1 MTNYRSYTHLEKLD
15 KDVVK
20 DILHCNHIII
30 QVKLDGSNACVWDA
44 GDGTVACGSRK
55 RNLSATSDNGGFYN
69 YINTST
75 DPEVGFLRN
84 FCKDHPNYIVYGE
97 FLGVP
102 GQKLLGTIKDYV
114 ESGFFIFDVFDAST
128 GEYLPYATWS
138 KFFEDNYHRVVPLI
152 ADLDHIHCGVT
163 IETLIDAYA
172 DKTNFNMPDGMRGEG
187 LVIKAEPSYRD
198 IYGNIQIGKIV
209 LDEFHARKKQKIKAP
224 AMTADECINA
234 FVENYCTAAFMAK
247 EQNKVMLAL
256 GMDEWKNNGKCIG
269 MTIQGCLNELM
280 QEEFWD
286 YFKKHLVVLD
296 LAALKYAIEVK
307 VRKFLG
313 LIQFQEIVAWQLKH
327 LVDNLLFLCYSKIKL

>member
-30 QVKLDGSNACVWDA
+30 QAKLDGSNACVWDA

-55 RNLSATSDNGGFYN
+55 RNLSTTSDNGGFYN

-84 FCKDHPNYIVYGE
+84 FCKDHPDYIVYGE

-114 ESGFFIFDVFDAST
+114 ESGFFIFDVFDTIS

-152 ADLDHIHCGVT
+152 ADLNHIHCDMT

-198 IYGNIQIGKIV
+198 VYGNIRIGKIV
-209 LDEFHARKKQKIKAP
+209 LDEFHARKKQKVKAP

-256 GMDEWKNNGKCIG
+256 GMDEWENKGKCIG

-296 LAALKYAIEVK
+296 LAALKHAIEVK

-313 LIQFQEIVAWQLKH
+313 LI
-327 LVDNLLFLCYSKIKL
+327 

>member
-1 MTNYRSYTHLEKLD
+1 MANYRSYTHLEKLD

-20 DILHCNHIII
+20 DILHCDHIVI
-30 QVKLDGSNACVWDA
+30 QSKLDGNNACVWDA
-44 GDGTVACGSRK
+44 GDGTVGCGSRK

-75 DPEVGFLRN
+75 DPEVEFLRD
-84 FCKDHPNYIVYGE
+84 FCKDHSDYIVYGE

-102 GQKLLGTIKDYV
+102 GQKLLGTIKDYI
-114 ESGFFIFDVFDAST
+114 EGGFFIFDVFDTVT

-138 KFFEDNYHRVVPLI
+138 KFFEGNYHRVVPLI
-152 ADLDHIHCGVT
+152 EDLDHVDSNIT
-163 IETLIDAYA
+163 IEALIDAYA

-198 IYGNIQIGKIV
+198 VYSNIQIGKII
-209 LDEFHARKKQKIKAP
+209 LDEFHARKKQKVKAP

-247 EQNKVMLAL
+247 EQNKIMLAL
-256 GMDEWKNNGKCIG
+256 GMDEWENNGKCIG
-269 MTIQGCLNELM
+269 MFVNKIVDELM
-280 QEEFWD
+280 TEEMWP

-296 LAALKYAIEVK
+296 LAALKNAIQAK
-307 VRKFLG
+307 GRKFLG
-313 LIQFQEIVAWQLKH
+313 LI
-327 LVDNLLFLCYSKIKL
+327 

>member
-30 QVKLDGSNACVWDA
+30 QAKLDGSNACVWDA

-84 FCKDHPNYIVYGE
+84 FCKDHPDYIVYGE

-138 KFFEDNYHRVVPLI
+138 KFFENNYHRVVPLI

-198 IYGNIQIGKIV
+198 VYGNIQIGKIV
-209 LDEFHARKKQKIKAP
+209 LDEFHARKKQKVKAP

-256 GMDEWKNNGKCIG
+256 GMDEWENKGKCIG

-313 LIQFQEIVAWQLKH
+313 LV
-327 LVDNLLFLCYSKIKL
+327 

>member
-30 QVKLDGSNACVWDA
+30 QAKLDGSNACVWDA

-55 RNLSATSDNGGFYN
+55 RNLSTTSDNGGFYN

-84 FCKDHPNYIVYGE
+84 FCKDHPDYIVYGE

-138 KFFEDNYHRVVPLI
+138 KFFENNYHRVIPLI
-152 ADLDHIHCGVT
+152 ADLDHIHCGIT

-172 DKTNFNMPDGMRGEG
+172 DKTNFNMPEGMRGEG

-209 LDEFHARKKQKIKAP
+209 LDEFHARKKQKVKAP

-256 GMDEWKNNGKCIG
+256 GMDEWENKGKCIG

-313 LIQFQEIVAWQLKH
+313 LI
-327 LVDNLLFLCYSKIKL
+327 

>member
-30 QVKLDGSNACVWDA
+30 QAKLDGSNACVWDA

-75 DPEVGFLRN
+75 DPEVEFLRN
-84 FCKDHPNYIVYGE
+84 FCKDHPDYIVYGE

-114 ESGFFIFDVFDAST
+114 ESGFFIFDVFDTST

-138 KFFEDNYHRVVPLI
+138 KFFENNYHRVVPLI
-152 ADLDHIHCGVT
+152 ADLDHIHCGIT

-198 IYGNIQIGKIV
+198 VYGNIQIGKIV
-209 LDEFHARKKQKIKAP
+209 LDEFHARKKQKVKAP

-256 GMDEWKNNGKCIG
+256 GMDEWENKSKCIG

-313 LIQFQEIVAWQLKH
+313 LI
-327 LVDNLLFLCYSKIKL
+327 

>member
-30 QVKLDGSNACVWDA
+30 QAKLDGSNACVWDA

-84 FCKDHPNYIVYGE
+84 FCKDHPDYIVYGE

-209 LDEFHARKKQKIKAP
+209 LDEFHARKKQKVKAP

-256 GMDEWKNNGKCIG
+256 GMDEWENKGKCIG

-313 LIQFQEIVAWQLKH
+313 LI
-327 LVDNLLFLCYSKIKL
+327 

>member
-30 QVKLDGSNACVWDA
+30 QAKLDGSNACVWDA

-75 DPEVGFLRN
+75 DPEVEFLRN
-84 FCKDHPNYIVYGE
+84 FCKDHPDYIVYGE

-114 ESGFFIFDVFDAST
+114 ESGFFLFDVFDVST

-152 ADLDHIHCGVT
+152 ADLDHIHCDIT
-163 IETLIDAYA
+163 IESLIDAYA
-172 DKTNFNMPDGMRGEG
+172 DKTNFNMPDGVRGEG

-209 LDEFHARKKQKIKAP
+209 LDEFHARKKQKVKAP

-256 GMDEWKNNGKCIG
+256 GMDEWENKGKCIG

-296 LAALKYAIEVK
+296 LAALKRAIEVK

-313 LIQFQEIVAWQLKH
+313 LI
-327 LVDNLLFLCYSKIKL
+327 

>member
-1 MTNYRSYTHLEKLD
+1 MINYRSYTHLEKLD

-30 QVKLDGSNACVWDA
+30 QAKLDGSNACVWDA

-55 RNLSATSDNGGFYN
+55 RNLSTTSDNGGFYN

-84 FCKDHPNYIVYGE
+84 FCKDHPDYIVYGE

-102 GQKLLGTIKDYV
+102 GQKLLGTIKDYI

-138 KFFEDNYHRVVPLI
+138 KFFENNYHRVVPLI

-209 LDEFHARKKQKIKAP
+209 LDEFHARKKQKVKAP

-256 GMDEWKNNGKCIG
+256 GMDEWENKGKCIG

-313 LIQFQEIVAWQLKH
+313 LI
-327 LVDNLLFLCYSKIKL
+327 

>member
-30 QVKLDGSNACVWDA
+30 QPKIDGTNACIWDA
-44 GDGTVACGSRK
+44 GDGTIACGSRK
-55 RNLSATSDNGGFYN
+55 RNLSTTSDNGGFYN

-84 FCKDHPNYIVYGE
+84 FCKDHPDYIVYGE

-114 ESGFFIFDVFDAST
+114 ESGFFIFDVFDTST

-138 KFFEDNYHRVVPLI
+138 KFFENNYHRVVPLI

-198 IYGNIQIGKIV
+198 VYGNIQIGKIV
-209 LDEFHARKKQKIKAP
+209 LDEFHARKKQKVKAP

-256 GMDEWKNNGKCIG
+256 GMDEWENNGKCIG

-296 LAALKYAIEVK
+296 LAALKYAIEIK

-313 LIQFQEIVAWQLKH
+313 LI
-327 LVDNLLFLCYSKIKL
+327 

>member
-1 MTNYRSYTHLEKLD
+1 MANYRSYTHLEKLD

-20 DILHCNHIII
+20 DILHCDHIVI
-30 QVKLDGSNACVWDA
+30 QSKLDGSNACVWDA
-44 GDGTVACGSRK
+44 GDSTIGCGSRK

-75 DPEVGFLRN
+75 DPEVEFLRN
-84 FCKDHPNYIVYGE
+84 FCKDHSDYIVYGE

-102 GQKLLGTIKDYV
+102 GQKLLGTIKDYI
-114 ESGFFIFDVFDAST
+114 EGGFFIFDVFDTTT

-152 ADLDHIHCGVT
+152 ADLDHVDSNIT
-163 IETLIDAYA
+163 IETLIDTYA
-172 DKTNFNMPDGMRGEG
+172 DKTNFNMPDGVRGEG

-198 IYGNIQIGKIV
+198 VYGNIQIGKII
-209 LDEFHARKKQKIKAP
+209 LDEFHARKKQKVKAP

-247 EQNKVMLAL
+247 EQNKIMLAL
-256 GMDEWKNNGKCIG
+256 GMDEWENNGKCIG
-269 MTIQGCLNELM
+269 MFVNKIVDELM
-280 QEEFWD
+280 TEEMWP

-296 LAALKYAIEVK
+296 LAALKNAIQAK
-307 VRKFLG
+307 GRKFLG
-313 LIQFQEIVAWQLKH
+313 LI
-327 LVDNLLFLCYSKIKL
+327 

>member
-20 DILHCNHIII
+20 DILYCDHIII
-30 QVKLDGSNACVWDA
+30 QPKIDGTNACIWDA
-44 GDGTVACGSRK
+44 GDGTIACGSRK

-84 FCKDHPNYIVYGE
+84 FCKDHPDYIVYGE

-114 ESGFFIFDVFDAST
+114 ESGFFIFDVFDASI

-138 KFFEDNYHRVVPLI
+138 KFFEDSYHRVVPLI
-152 ADLDHIHCGVT
+152 ADLDNIHCGVT

-209 LDEFHARKKQKIKAP
+209 LDEFHARKKQKVKAP

-296 LAALKYAIEVK
+296 LAILKHAIEIK

-313 LIQFQEIVAWQLKH
+313 LI
-327 LVDNLLFLCYSKIKL
+327 

>member
-1 MTNYRSYTHLEKLD
+1 MANYRSYTHLEKLD

-20 DILHCNHIII
+20 DILHCEHLIV

-44 GDGTVACGSRK
+44 GDGTVGCGSRK

-75 DPEVGFLRN
+75 DPEVEFLRN
-84 FCKDHPNYIVYGE
+84 FCKDHPDYIVYGE

-102 GQKLLGTIKDYV
+102 GQKLLGTIKDYI
-114 ESGFFIFDVFDAST
+114 EGGFFIFDVFDTVT

-152 ADLDHIHCGVT
+152 ADLDHVDSNIT

-198 IYGNIQIGKIV
+198 VYGNIQIGKIV
-209 LDEFHARKKQKIKAP
+209 LDEFHARKKQKVKAP

-247 EQNKVMLAL
+247 EQNKIMLAL
-256 GMDEWKNNGKCIG
+256 GMDEWENKGKCIG

-286 YFKKHLVVLD
+286 YFKKHLVILD
-296 LAALKYAIEVK
+296 LAALKSAIEVK

-313 LIQFQEIVAWQLKH
+313 LI
-327 LVDNLLFLCYSKIKL
+327 

>member
-1 MTNYRSYTHLEKLD
+1 MANYRSYTHLEKLD

-30 QVKLDGSNACVWDA
+30 QAKLDGSNACVWDA

-84 FCKDHPNYIVYGE
+84 FCKDHPDYIVYGE

-138 KFFEDNYHRVVPLI
+138 KFFENNYHRVVPLI
-152 ADLDHIHCGVT
+152 ADLNHIHCGVT

-209 LDEFHARKKQKIKAP
+209 LDEFHARKKQKVKAP

-256 GMDEWKNNGKCIG
+256 GMDEWENKGKCIG

-296 LAALKYAIEVK
+296 LAALKHAIEIK

-313 LIQFQEIVAWQLKH
+313 LI
-327 LVDNLLFLCYSKIKL
+327 

>member
-30 QVKLDGSNACVWDA
+30 QAKLDGSNACVWDA

-55 RNLSATSDNGGFYN
+55 RNLSTTSDNGGFYN

-75 DPEVGFLRN
+75 DQEVGFLRN
-84 FCKDHPNYIVYGE
+84 FCKDHPDYIVYGE

-114 ESGFFIFDVFDAST
+114 ESGFFIFDVFDTST

-138 KFFEDNYHRVVPLI
+138 KFFENNYHRVVPLI

-198 IYGNIQIGKIV
+198 VYGNIQIGKIV
-209 LDEFHARKKQKIKAP
+209 LDEFHARKKQKVKAP

-256 GMDEWKNNGKCIG
+256 GMDEWENKGKCIG

-313 LIQFQEIVAWQLKH
+313 LI
-327 LVDNLLFLCYSKIKL
+327 

>member
-1 MTNYRSYTHLEKLD
+1 MANYRSYTHLEKLD

-20 DILHCNHIII
+20 DILHCNHIVI
-30 QVKLDGSNACVWDA
+30 QPKIDGSNACVWDA

-55 RNLSATSDNGGFYN
+55 RNLSTTSDNGGFYN

-84 FCKDHPNYIVYGE
+84 FCKDHPDYIVYGE

-114 ESGFFIFDVFDAST
+114 ESGFFIFDVFDTST

-138 KFFEDNYHRVVPLI
+138 KFFENNYHRVVPLI
-152 ADLDHIHCGVT
+152 ADLDHIHCGIT

-198 IYGNIQIGKIV
+198 VYGNIQIGKIV
-209 LDEFHARKKQKIKAP
+209 LDEFHARKKQKVKAP

-234 FVENYCTAAFMAK
+234 FVENYCTVAFMAK

-256 GMDEWKNNGKCIG
+256 GMDEWENKGKCIG

-313 LIQFQEIVAWQLKH
+313 LI
-327 LVDNLLFLCYSKIKL
+327 

>member
-20 DILHCNHIII
+20 DILYCDHIII
-30 QVKLDGSNACVWDA
+30 QPKIDGTNACIWDA
-44 GDGTVACGSRK
+44 GDGTIACGSRK

-84 FCKDHPNYIVYGE
+84 FCKDHPDYIVYGE

-114 ESGFFIFDVFDAST
+114 ESGFFIFDVFDASI

-138 KFFEDNYHRVVPLI
+138 KFFEDSYHRVVPLI

-209 LDEFHARKKQKIKAP
+209 LDEFHARKKQKVKAP

-296 LAALKYAIEVK
+296 LAILKHAIEIK

-313 LIQFQEIVAWQLKH
+313 LI
-327 LVDNLLFLCYSKIKL
+327 

>member
-30 QVKLDGSNACVWDA
+30 QPKIDGSNACVWDA

-84 FCKDHPNYIVYGE
+84 FCKDHPDYIVYGE

-138 KFFEDNYHRVVPLI
+138 KFFENNYHRVVPLI

-209 LDEFHARKKQKIKAP
+209 LDEFHARKKQKVKAP

-256 GMDEWKNNGKCIG
+256 EMDEWENKGKCIG

-313 LIQFQEIVAWQLKH
+313 LI
-327 LVDNLLFLCYSKIKL
+327 

>member
-1 MTNYRSYTHLEKLD
+1 MANYRSYTHLEKLD

-20 DILHCNHIII
+20 DILHCDHIVI
-30 QVKLDGSNACVWDA
+30 QPKLDGSNACVWDA

-69 YINTST
+69 YINIST
-75 DPEVGFLRN
+75 DPEVEFLRN
-84 FCKDHPNYIVYGE
+84 FCKDHPDYIVYGE

-102 GQKLLGTIKDYV
+102 GQKLLGTIKDYI
-114 ESGFFIFDVFDAST
+114 EGGFFIFDVFDTST

-152 ADLDHIHCGVT
+152 ADLDHIHCGIT
-163 IETLIDAYA
+163 IETLIDAYV

-209 LDEFHARKKQKIKAP
+209 LDEFHARKQKRFKTP
-224 AMTADECINA
+224 TTMTADECINA

-256 GMDEWKNNGKCIG
+256 GMDEWENKGKCIG

-286 YFKKHLVVLD
+286 YFKKHLVVID
-296 LAALKYAIEVK
+296 LAVLKRAIEVK

-313 LIQFQEIVAWQLKH
+313 LI
-327 LVDNLLFLCYSKIKL
+327 

>member
-30 QVKLDGSNACVWDA
+30 QAKLDGSNACVWDA

-55 RNLSATSDNGGFYN
+55 RNLSTTSDNGGFYN

-84 FCKDHPNYIVYGE
+84 FCKDHPDYIVYGE

-138 KFFEDNYHRVVPLI
+138 KFFENNYHRVVPLI
-152 ADLDHIHCGVT
+152 ADLDHIHCDIT

-198 IYGNIQIGKIV
+198 VYGNIQIGKIV
-209 LDEFHARKKQKIKAP
+209 LDEFHARKKQKVKAP

-256 GMDEWKNNGKCIG
+256 GMDEWENKGKCIG

-313 LIQFQEIVAWQLKH
+313 LI
-327 LVDNLLFLCYSKIKL
+327 

>member
-1 MTNYRSYTHLEKLD
+1 MANYRSYTHLEKMD

-20 DILHCNHIII
+20 GILKCEHLIV

-84 FCKDHPNYIVYGE
+84 FCKDHPDYIVYGE

-138 KFFEDNYHRVVPLI
+138 KFFENNYHRVVPLI

-209 LDEFHARKKQKIKAP
+209 LDEFHARKKQKVKAP

-256 GMDEWKNNGKCIG
+256 GMDEWENKGKCIG

-313 LIQFQEIVAWQLKH
+313 LI
-327 LVDNLLFLCYSKIKL
+327 

>member
-30 QVKLDGSNACVWDA
+30 QAKLDGSNACVWDA

-55 RNLSATSDNGGFYN
+55 RNLSTTSDNGGFYN

-84 FCKDHPNYIVYGE
+84 FCKDHPDYIVYGE

-138 KFFEDNYHRVVPLI
+138 KFFENNYHRVVPLI
-152 ADLDHIHCGVT
+152 ADLDHIHCGIT

-172 DKTNFNMPDGMRGEG
+172 DKTNFNMPEGMRGEG

-198 IYGNIQIGKIV
+198 VYGNIQIGKIV
-209 LDEFHARKKQKIKAP
+209 LDEFHARKKQKVKAP

-256 GMDEWKNNGKCIG
+256 GMDEWENKGKCIG

-313 LIQFQEIVAWQLKH
+313 LI
-327 LVDNLLFLCYSKIKL
+327 

>member
-55 RNLSATSDNGGFYN
+55 RNLSTTSDNGGFYN

-84 FCKDHPNYIVYGE
+84 FCKDHPDYIVYGE

-114 ESGFFIFDVFDAST
+114 ESGFFIFDVFDASI

-138 KFFEDNYHRVVPLI
+138 KFFENNYHRVVPLI
-152 ADLDHIHCGVT
+152 ADLDNIHCGVT

-209 LDEFHARKKQKIKAP
+209 LDEFHARKKQKVKAP

-313 LIQFQEIVAWQLKH
+313 LI
-327 LVDNLLFLCYSKIKL
+327 

>member
-30 QVKLDGSNACVWDA
+30 QAKLDGSNACVWDA

-84 FCKDHPNYIVYGE
+84 FCKDHPDYIVYGE

-198 IYGNIQIGKIV
+198 VYGNIQIGKIV
-209 LDEFHARKKQKIKAP
+209 LDEFHARKKQKVKAP

-256 GMDEWKNNGKCIG
+256 GMDEWENKGKCIG

-296 LAALKYAIEVK
+296 LAALKHAIEVK

-313 LIQFQEIVAWQLKH
+313 LI
-327 LVDNLLFLCYSKIKL
+327 